1 MPKYDYDLIV
11 IGGGA
16 GGFVASKLANGL
28 GKRVAMIE
36 KNRLG
41 GECTLSGCIPSKA
54 LIKSG
59 HIAHQTT
66 NLKNYGL
73 SAKNDIVI
81 NADNVMRHVRSVIE
95 KVYESHQP
103 WMFREL
109 GIDVFFGNPHFM
121 DNHTIELE
129 GRRLSA
135 KSFIIST
142 GSSAFIPHIEGI
154 DTVPYLT
161 NQTFFE
167 IEKLPSSMI
176 VLGGGPIGIEL
187 AAAVNRLGVKVHVLE
202 MCESILYREDRELV
216 NILSEKLKEE
226 GLDLHTETKA
236 LKLSWEMGQ
245 VAATIENK
253 KRLRKEIKAD
263 SLLIAVGRKA
273 NVGGLNL
280 ENAGVEYSPK
290 GLIVDKSLHTTAP
303 NIYACGD
310 VVGPYQFSH
319 MAEYGARIAVQNAFL
334 PFKKKVNYRDVIWC
348 TFTDP
353 ELAHAGL
360 TEEEARK
367 LHGDNV
373 KVYKYEY
380 KNVDRAKTDVIETGM
395 SKFIMDRKGK
405 IIGAHILGSRAG
417 EIIHEAQLA
426 KSFNIPFYK
435 LNSVIHIY
443 PTFSDIVKQPAKL
456 SYIDRLQNNPVLKFI
471 RSLMKKKIKE

>member
-1 MPKYDYDLIV
+1 MPGYDYDLIV

-28 GKRVAMIE
+28 GKKVAMIE
-36 KNRLG
+36 KNKLG

-59 HIAHQTT
+59 IIACQARA
-66 NLKNYGL
+66 LKKYGL
-73 SAKNDIVI
+73 FTNNDIAI

-95 KVYESHQP
+95 KEYDSHQP
-103 WMFREL
+103 RMFKHL
-109 GIDVFFGNPHFM
+109 GIDVLFGNPHFM
-121 DNHTIELE
+121 NNHTIELE
-129 GRRLSA
+129 GRSLSA

-142 GSSAFIPHIEGI
+142 GSSALIPPIEGI

-161 NQTFFE
+161 NETFFE
-167 IEKLPSSMI
+167 IENLPSSMI
-176 VLGGGPIGIEL
+176 VLGGGPIGIEI
-187 AAAVNRLGVKVHVLE
+187 AAATNRLGVKVHVVE
-202 MCESILYREDRELV
+202 ISESILCREDRELV
-216 NILSEKLKEE
+216 NILSEKLREE
-226 GLDLHTETKA
+226 GLYLHTETKA
-236 LKLSWEMGQ
+236 LKLSEEMGR
-245 VAATIENK
+245 VAATVENK
-253 KRLRKEIKAD
+253 NGQRKEIKAD
-263 SLLIAVGRKA
+263 SLLVAVGRKA
-273 NVGGLNL
+273 NVGDLNL
-280 ENAGVEYSPK
+280 ENAGVKYNPS
-290 GLIVDKSLHTTAP
+290 GIITDKSLRTTAP

-334 PFKKKVNYRDVIWC
+334 PIKKKVNYRDVIWC

-367 LHGDNV
+367 LPGGNI

-380 KNVDRAKTDVIETGM
+380 KNIDRGKTDIIETGM
-395 SKFIMDRKGK
+395 SKFIVDRKGK

-426 KSFNIPFYK
+426 KSFGIPFYK
-435 LNSVIHIY
+435 LDSIIHIY
-443 PTFSDIVKQPAKL
+443 PSFSDIVKQPAKL
-456 SYIDRLQNNPVLKFI
+456 SHIDRLQNNPVLKFI
-471 RSLMKKKIKE
+471 RNILRI

>member
-1 MPKYDYDLIV
+1 MPGYDYDLIV

-36 KNRLG
+36 KNKLG

-59 HIAHQTT
+59 ILAHQAR

-73 SAKNDIVI
+73 STKNDIVI

-95 KVYESHQP
+95 KVYDSHQP
-103 WMFREL
+103 WMFKEL
-109 GIDVFFGNPHFM
+109 GIDVLLGNPHFI

-129 GRRLSA
+129 GRSLSA

-142 GSSAFIPHIEGI
+142 GSSAFIPPIEGI

-161 NQTFFE
+161 NQTFFD
-167 IEKLPSSMI
+167 IGNLPSSMI
-176 VLGGGPIGIEL
+176 VLGGGPIGMEL
-187 AAAVNRLGVKVHVLE
+187 AAAVNRLGVKVHVVE
-202 MCESILYREDRELV
+202 MCESILFREDRELA
-216 NILSEKLKEE
+216 NILSEKLKDE
-226 GLDLHTETKA
+226 GLNLHTETKA
-236 LKLSWEMGQ
+236 IKVSGEMGQ
-245 VAATIENK
+245 VAVTVENK
-253 KRLRKEIKAD
+253 EGQKTDMKAD
-263 SLLIAVGRKA
+263 SLLVAVGRKA
-273 NVGGLNL
+273 NVEGLNL
-280 ENAGVEYSPK
+280 ENAGVKYSPS
-290 GLIVDKSLHTTAP
+290 GIIIDKSLRTTAP

-319 MAEYGARIAVQNAFL
+319 MAEYQARIAVQNAFL
-334 PFKKKVNYRDVIWC
+334 PIKKKVNYRDVIWC

-353 ELAHAGL
+353 ELAHAAL

-367 LHGDNV
+367 LHGDNI

-380 KNVDRAKTDVIETGM
+380 KNIDRAKTDIIETGI
-395 SKFIMDRKGK
+395 SKFIVDRKGK

-426 KSFNIPFYK
+426 KSFDIPFYK
-435 LNSVIHIY
+435 LDSVIHIY

-456 SYIDRLQNNPVLKFI
+456 SHIDRLQNNPALKFI
-471 RSLMKKKIKE
+471 RNILKR

>member
-1 MPKYDYDLIV
+1 MPGYDYDLIV

-28 GKRVAMIE
+28 SKKVAIIE
-36 KNRLG
+36 KKKLG

-54 LIKSG
+54 FIKSG
-59 HIAHQTT
+59 IIARQSTH
-66 NLKNYGL
+66 LKNYGL
-73 SAKNDIVI
+73 SAKDDIVI
-81 NADNVMRHVRSVIE
+81 NADDVMRHVRSVIE
-95 KVYESHQP
+95 KVYEGHQP
-103 WMFREL
+103 SMFREL
-109 GIDVFFGNPHFM
+109 GIDVLFGNPHFM

-142 GSSAFIPHIEGI
+142 GSSAFIPPIEGI

-161 NQTFFE
+161 NETFFG
-167 IEKLPSSMI
+167 IEHLPSSMI

-187 AAAVNRLGVKVHVLE
+187 AQAANRLGVKVHVVE
-202 MCESILYREDRELV
+202 MCESILCREDRELV

-236 LKLSWEMGQ
+236 LKLSWEAGQ
-245 VAATIENK
+245 AAVTVENK
-253 KRLRKEIKAD
+253 NGQKKEIKAD
-263 SLLIAVGRKA
+263 SVLVAVGRKA
-273 NVGGLNL
+273 NVAGLNL
-280 ENAGVEYSPK
+280 ENAGVKCSPR
-290 GLIVDKSLHTTAP
+290 GIITDKCLRTTAP

-334 PFKKKVNYRDVIWC
+334 PFKKKVNYRDVAWC

-367 LHGDNV
+367 LHGDDM

-380 KNVDRAKTDVIETGM
+380 KNIDRAKTDIIETGM
-395 SKFIMDRKGK
+395 SKFITDRKGK
-405 IIGAHILGSRAG
+405 IIGAHILGSSAG

-426 KSFNIPFYK
+426 KSFDIPFYK

-443 PTFSDIVKQPAKL
+443 PTFSDIIKQPAKL
-456 SYIDRLQNNPVLKFI
+456 SYIDRLQNNPLLKFI
-471 RSLMKKKIKE
+471 SNILKKNNRK

>member
-1 MPKYDYDLIV
+1 MPGHDYDLIV
-11 IGGGA
+11 LGGGA

-36 KNRLG
+36 KNKLG
-41 GECTLSGCIPSKA
+41 GECTLSGCIPSKT

-59 HIAHQTT
+59 VIAHQSK

-81 NADNVMRHVRSVIE
+81 NTGNVMKHVRSVIK

-103 WMFREL
+103 WMFKEL
-109 GIDVFFGNPHFM
+109 GIDVFFGNPHFI

-129 GRRLSA
+129 GRRFSA

-142 GSSAFIPHIEGI
+142 GSSALIPPIEGI

-161 NQTFFE
+161 NDNFFE
-167 IEKLPSSMI
+167 IEKLPSSLI

-187 AAAVNRLGVKVHVLE
+187 AAAVNRLGVKVQVVEMFESVLF
-202 MCESILYREDRELV
+202 REDRELV

-226 GLDLHTETKA
+226 GLELHTETKA
-236 LKLSWEMGQ
+236 LKVTGEMGR
-245 VAATIENK
+245 VVVTVENK
-253 KRLRKEIKAD
+253 DGQKTGMKAD
-263 SLLIAVGRKA
+263 SLLVAVGRKT
-273 NVGGLNL
+273 NVEGLNL
-280 ENAGVEYSPK
+280 ENAGVKYGP
-290 GLIVDKSLHTTAP
+290 GGIVIDESLRTTAP

-310 VVGPYQFSH
+310 VVGHYQFSH
-319 MAEYGARIAVQNAFL
+319 MAEYEARIAVQNAFL
-334 PFKKKVNYRDVIWC
+334 PIRKKVNYRDVIWC

-367 LHGDNV
+367 LHGDNI

-380 KNVDRAKTDVIETGM
+380 KNIDRAKTDIVETGI
-395 SKFIMDRKGK
+395 SKFIVDRKGK

-417 EIIHEAQLA
+417 EVIHEAQLA
-426 KSFNIPFYK
+426 KSFDIPFYK
-435 LNSVIHIY
+435 LDSVIHLY
-443 PTFSDIVKQPAKL
+443 PTLSDIVKQPAKL
-456 SYIDRLQNNPVLKFI
+456 AHIDRLRNNPVLKFI
-471 RSLMKKKIKE
+471 RNIMKIW